1 MLKSLNNTYI
11 IIALIL
17 FSLVFGKTVEKYILV
32 TGVSILSV
40 ISYYTLLQSNASMNK
55 KFYSRKFLAL
65 EVFTYSLL
73 FITLYNAISYYYTNN
88 FLIFSASDALGY
100 HEFTKIMV
108 NMSSLDKA
116 LDYYLTDWAVTDLGM
131 VMLMYPMYHVVESNL
146 ILNAFYLLSGVI
158 TSLSLFRLSR
168 NFMSTQYAFMSALAY
183 STSSF
188 ILFFHTTGLKE
199 SFMVM
204 MAIFSIDF
212 YYQFNKTNKI
222 KYLIYLLICFGI
234 LVFFRPAIPAMIIVS
249 VVVGSVFSKK
259 GSLVIKSI
267 SFLLLLSLVFLWE
280 PLMTLMDS
288 YTGGDVEILIEGK
301 QSQGMIIGSIPF
313 TYAVNV
319 LAQTL
324 GPLPTLVSEEK
335 VKLTF
340 YAAGLMYRVL
350 LAIPFWLGILY
361 IFKTKIYNMY
371 PLMVFVLMEMLALIG
386 IMEGLELRKSLSHI
400 PLVFI
405 IAFWFLDQ
413 YDKKNIQFK
422 NKKLFKIFMQ
432 TATLFLFIIMLYWNT
447 K

>member
-1 MLKSLNNTYI
+1 
-11 IIALIL
+11 
-17 FSLVFGKTVEKYILV
+17 
-32 TGVSILSV
+32 
-40 ISYYTLLQSNASMNK
+40 
-55 KFYSRKFLAL
+55 
-65 EVFTYSLL
+65 
-73 FITLYNAISYYYTNN
+73 
-88 FLIFSASDALGY
+88 
-100 HEFTKIMV
+100 
-108 NMSSLDKA
+108 
-116 LDYYLTDWAVTDLGM
+116 
-131 VMLMYPMYHVVESNL
+131 
-146 ILNAFYLLSGVI
+146 
-158 TSLSLFRLSR
+158 
-168 NFMSTQYAFMSALAY
+168 MSTQYAFMSALAY

-212 YYQFNKTNKI
+212 YYQFNKTSKI
-222 KYLIYLLICFGI
+222 KYLIYLLICFGVLI
-234 LVFFRPAIPAMIIVS
+234 FFRPAIPAMVIVS

-361 IFKTKIYNMY
+361 IFKTKTYNMY